1 VLWELFLSAKKV
13 TKKETKREKTREKEK
28 NDDVLDIKPYKR
40 NARNA

>member
-28 NDDVLDIKPYKR
+28 HDHVLDIKPYKR